1 MAWRPDKCITH
12 GEIDNTVKGRVTGSI
27 WLLGRE
33 QPMVLNL
40 SGDAWP
46 DVAGT
51 KLTFVNPSP
60 APQPEYDEGLRLNQ
74 SGSVGDI
81 TASQKVKKFTVP
93 DAEWMQ
99 ALKERRLH
107 EVPWKMKNALY
118 LEWFSDYNGRVV
130 VQTTE
135 FKITISEH
143 LWEIDPDEHAAQQA
157 INEADMDTYLEQLE
171 KSLDQEL
178 ADELNEEDESKEEP

>member
-1 MAWRPDKCITH
+1 MAWRPDKCIIR

-33 QPMVLNL
+33 QPMVLDL

-60 APQPEYDEGLRLNQ
+60 APQPEYAEGLRLNQ
-74 SGSVGDI
+74 TGSVGDI

-93 DAEWMQ
+93 DEEWMQ
-99 ALKERRLH
+99 ALKAKRLH
-107 EVPWKMKNALY
+107 EVPWEMKNALY
-118 LEWFSDYNGRVV
+118 LEWFSDFNGRVV

-135 FKITISEH
+135 FEITLSERQ
-143 LWEIDPDEHAAQQA
+143 WELDPDDHVAQQA
-157 INEADMDTYLEQLE
+157 LNEADMATYLEQLE
-171 KSLDQEL
+171 KSLDQE
-178 ADELNEEDESKEEP
+178 ATEDESEGGQPA